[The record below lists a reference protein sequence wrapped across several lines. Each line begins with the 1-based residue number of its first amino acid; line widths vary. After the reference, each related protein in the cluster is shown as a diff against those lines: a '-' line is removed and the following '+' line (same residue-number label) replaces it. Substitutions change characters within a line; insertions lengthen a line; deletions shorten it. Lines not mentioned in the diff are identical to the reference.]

1 MHARLLYK
9 IELQK
14 SRQRKYCCAN
24 RLIIN
29 VTVHGRR
36 VVVGGRLLDALNT
49 PKVFALLYF
58 ANIKKNLFSETIIL
72 FFKQFQVNFLRK
84 DYFPIVVK

>member
-1 MHARLLYK
+1 MA
-9 IELQK
+9 
-14 SRQRKYCCAN
+14 
-24 RLIIN
+24 
-29 VTVHGRR
+29 VGWWW
-36 VVVGGRLLDALNT
+36 GGRLLDALNT

-72 FFKQFQVNFLRK
+72 FFKQFQVNFMQK